1 MAVISKGIT
10 LLYNPADGAEHIA
23 LTNLQEIPEL
33 GGDAE
38 AIEVTTLA
46 DAAHI
51 YTNGILNYGD
61 SLAFKFL
68 YEAEQFFTLNA
79 LGKETEPAN
88 WIVRMP
94 DGEQCQFSGTCS
106 VKLDGVGVNA
116 ALTYTLSIKP
126 TSAMEW
132 TGVLCRQSAW
142 SLREKHT

>member
-10 LLYNPADGAEHIA
+10 LSYYLGTGTPTWIE

-38 AIEVTTLA
+38 AIEITTLA
-46 DAAHI
+46 DAAHM

-68 YEAEQFFTLNA
+68 YEKEQFTELQTHSKEGVGELNWQVK
-79 LGKETEPAN
+79 L
-88 WIVRMP
+88 P
-94 DGEQCQFSGTCS
+94 DGATCVFKGVPS

-116 ALTYTLSIKP
+116 ALTYTLAIKP
-126 TSAMEW
+126 TSAMTW
-132 TGVLCRQSAW
+132 PVA
-142 SLREKHT
+142 